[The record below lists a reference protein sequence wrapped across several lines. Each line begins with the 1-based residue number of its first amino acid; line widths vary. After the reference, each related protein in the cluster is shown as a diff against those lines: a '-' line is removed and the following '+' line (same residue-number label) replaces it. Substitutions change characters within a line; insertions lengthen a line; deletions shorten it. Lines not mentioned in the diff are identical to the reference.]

1 MSKRDNPD
9 VMNYNAIVMRGC
21 ERPAQTEMTGADGFN
36 LASETIR
43 EYVAPPAADYATGD
57 LFGPVAA
64 WLTKDQAERDAR
76 EAKRREADARA
87 EAIRAD
93 LAKPKESWTHA
104 ALVAQI
110 EAQDVLI
117 VRLREKVRIAEASS
131 NEGKGWDYFQF
142 LAADL
147 TKAMQER
154 EAARAALSRF
164 E

>member
-1 MSKRDNPD
+1 MSK
-9 VMNYNAIVMRGC
+9 
-21 ERPAQTEMTGADGFN
+21 QTEITGADGFN

-43 EYVAPPAADYATGD
+43 EYVAPPTADCATGD
-57 LFGPVAA
+57 LFGPVALWVSKA
-64 WLTKDQAERDAR
+64 RAER
-76 EAKRREADARA
+76 EAVEAEQRRAEERR

-93 LAKPKESWTHA
+93 LAKPKESWTKA

-117 VRLREKVRIAEASS
+117 VRLREKVRIAEESS
-131 NEGKGWDYFQF
+131 NEGKGGDYFQF

-154 EAARAALSRF
+154 EAAIAALIRF